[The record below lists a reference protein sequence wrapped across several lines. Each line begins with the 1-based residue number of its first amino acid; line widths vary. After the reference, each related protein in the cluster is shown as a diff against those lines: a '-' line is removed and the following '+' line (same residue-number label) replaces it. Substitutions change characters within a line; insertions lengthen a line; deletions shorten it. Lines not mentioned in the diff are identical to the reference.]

1 MWENSSLFL
10 TEGLASLYMTV
21 ASTAVA
27 YLLGIPLGIL
37 LVKTAPDGLTPNRL
51 IYRTFDVIINIF
63 RSIPFLILMMLVM
76 PVLKL
81 VVGFS
86 TGIHSIV
93 IILIVGA
100 TPFVARMVESSLREV
115 DHGVIEA
122 ALAMGADHRT
132 ILWKVMLREAVPSL
146 IVGATISA
154 GTILGY
160 SAMAGVLGAGGL
172 GTVATNYGWYRYQY
186 GVMVIAVVLLIVMF
200 QLIQLI
206 GMAVA
211 KRIDKRR

>member
-21 ASTAVA
+21 ASTAAA

-37 LVKTAPDGLTPNRL
+37 LVRTAPDGLAPNRL
-51 IYRTFDVIINIF
+51 IYRTFDMIINIF

-76 PVLKL
+76 PVLKFAI
-81 VVGFS
+81 GFS

-122 ALAMGADHRT
+122 ALAMGADNRT

-146 IVGATISA
+146 VVGATISA

-186 GVMVIAVVLLIVMF
+186 GIMVIAVVLLIVMF

>member
-1 MWENSSLFL
+1 MWENSSLFI

-37 LVKTAPDGLTPNRL
+37 LVRTAPDGLAPNRL
-51 IYRTFDVIINIF
+51 IYRTFDMIINIF

-76 PVLKL
+76 PVLKF
-81 VVGFS
+81 VIGFS

-122 ALAMGADHRT
+122 ALAMGADNRT

-146 IVGATISA
+146 VVGATISA

-186 GVMVIAVVLLIVMF
+186 GIMVIAVVLLIVMF